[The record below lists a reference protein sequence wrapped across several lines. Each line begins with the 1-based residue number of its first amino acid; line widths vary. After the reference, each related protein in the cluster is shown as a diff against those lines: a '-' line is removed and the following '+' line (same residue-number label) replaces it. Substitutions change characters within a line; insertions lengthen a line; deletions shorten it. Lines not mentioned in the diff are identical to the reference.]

1 MKILLIIGII
11 SLIGIFF
18 IPNIYAQNTV
28 WKIYSDSEKGFTINY
43 PSEWKVELKEN
54 RFDSG
59 DVDFIKKEST
69 ILSDG
74 TLIEENKAIVGIVF
88 GKHLGINEIDPKDF
102 ANALSKR
109 NQFTFNQ
116 YREIENN
123 IDKYTIDG
131 NPTYGFIA
139 THYDNTGLSEQA
151 QLQLVS
157 FPEGKLFGVLYMTKK
172 EDFYRYFPVVEQ
184 MIYSIKLK

>member
-1 MKILLIIGII
+1 MNIILLSGII
-11 SLIGIFF
+11 SLIGILF
-18 IPNIYAQNTV
+18 IPDIYSQNTE
-28 WKIYSDSEKGFTINY
+28 WKIYTDSEKGFTIDY
-43 PSEWKVELKEN
+43 SSEWKVELKEN

-59 DVDFIKKEST
+59 DVDFIKKELT
-69 ILSDG
+69 ILGDG
-74 TLIEENKAIVGIVF
+74 TLIEENTAIVAIVF
-88 GKHLGINEIDPKDF
+88 GKHLGKDKIDPKDF

-123 IDKYTIDG
+123 IDKYIVDG

-157 FPEGKLFGVLYMTKK
+157 FLDGKLFGVLYMTKK
-172 EDFYRYFPVVEQ
+172 EDFYKYLPIVEQ
-184 MIYSIKLK
+184 MIHSIKLK